1 MRDPGYQPITARE
14 DKIST
19 NKKPAFH
26 PFLNPVVFTPVITTN
41 KHSVIV
47 SVATSYNV
55 LKYFWSL
62 FKYCLLTWWWPRRM
76 DCPPVNCWYSDQP
89 RTSPRRKRLEV
100 PCRTTPWV
108 HQTSQEICLESVSHQ
123 QAENISDFYFRLILD
138 YFLPLGQGHCTQGF
152 RYEQTNVSDNSLVH
166 WSSQQ
171 RRRIQEVLVSLLQ
184 YFSQA
189 MDHDSVW
196 LEERLSETGMASHCN

>member
-1 MRDPGYQPITARE
+1 MQNHVLNCHEHVTRCNDCVYDGNLVWAITLEMRDPGYQPITARE

-19 NKKPAFH
+19 NRKPGFH

-47 SVATSYNV
+47 SVDTSYNV

-76 DCPPVNCWYSDQP
+76 DCPPVNCWCWGQP
-89 RTSPRRKRLEV
+89 RTSPGRKRLEV
-100 PCRTTPWV
+100 PCQTTPWV

-123 QAENISDFYFRLILD
+123 LAEKNILD
-138 YFLPLGQGHCTQGF
+138 L
-152 RYEQTNVSDNSLVH
+152 
-166 WSSQQ
+166 
-171 RRRIQEVLVSLLQ
+171 
-184 YFSQA
+184 
-189 MDHDSVW
+189 
-196 LEERLSETGMASHCN
+196 